1 MLPFK
6 TYFHHNYFL
15 IFSQNKHAKL
25 TAPYPVLRTLSTL
38 LFVAVL
44 LFLNAC
50 KSSQKLVV
58 APTAANKVDTL
69 AANQMSAKQL
79 LDSVTFN
86 EMKIEW
92 VSAKANVDANI
103 GEDDKSFSVTLR
115 IHRDSAIWVSIN
127 AILGVEAARILIT
140 KDSLKLID
148 RIHNKFAIAD
158 YEYLADILR
167 IKIDYHAIEAMLLG
181 NFFGYRNENKF
192 NSVYLEDK
200 YFILSSLT
208 KRKLRRSLE
217 DKDPNKPIVQDFYID
232 PLTYRILTMRVED
245 DKLNKTINTEYSNF
259 SQTTSGLIPLNA
271 TTKITADKN
280 ISIKIEYTRF
290 NIDEKEE
297 MPFRIPANFERIV
310 PKEKQ

>member
-1 MLPFK
+1 ML
-6 TYFHHNYFL
+6 L
-15 IFSQNKHAKL
+15 
-25 TAPYPVLRTLSTL
+25 LS
-38 LFVAVL
+38 
-44 LFLNAC
+44 LNAC
-50 KSSQKLVV
+50 KSGQKLVV
-58 APTAANKVDTL
+58 APTTDNKVDTL
-69 AANQMSAKQL
+69 SANQITAKQL
-79 LDSVTFN
+79 LDSVTAH

-103 GEDDKSFSVTLR
+103 GDDDKSFSVTLR

-148 RIHNKFAIAD
+148 RIHNKYAIAD

-217 DKDPNKPIVQDFYID
+217 DKDPNKPVVQDFYID

-259 SQTTSGLIPLNA
+259 SQTTNGLIPLNA

-310 PKEKQ
+310 PEKKQ

>member
-1 MLPFK
+1 MK
-6 TYFHHNYFL
+6 AAH
-15 IFSQNKHAKL
+15 
-25 TAPYPVLRTLSTL
+25 PVFRTFFML
-38 LFVAVL
+38 LFATQL

-50 KSSQKLVV
+50 KSGQKLMVT
-58 APTAANKVDTL
+58 PTKENKIDTL
-69 AANQMSAKQL
+69 SANLISAKQL
-79 LDSVTFN
+79 LDSVTGN
-86 EMKIEW
+86 QMKIEW

-103 GEDDKSFSVTLR
+103 GDDDKSFSVSLR

-127 AILGVEAARILIT
+127 ALLGVEAARILIT

-167 IKIDYHAIEAMLLG
+167 IKVDYHTIEAMLLG

-245 DKLNKTINTEYSNF
+245 NKLNKTINTEYSNF

-271 TTKITADKN
+271 TTKISADKN

-310 PKEKQ
+310 PQKKQ